1 MEAKGTAS
9 SALFDDLLEA
19 YEGAAADEEDVGG
32 IDGGKFLM
40 GMLAATLRRNV
51 GDGAFQNLEQR
62 LLDAFTGDV
71 ASDRRVFV
79 FLGDLIDF
87 VDVDD
92 ALLGFLDVAIG
103 GLQQLQ
109 DYVFDVF
116 ADISRL

>member
-1 MEAKGTAS
+1 MEAEGTAS
-9 SALFDDLLEA
+9 SALFDDFLEA
-19 YEGAAADEEDVGG
+19 YKGAAADEEDVGS

-40 GMLAATLRRNV
+40 GMLATTLGRNV
-51 GDGAFQNLEQR
+51 RNSAFQDFEQR

-92 ALLGFLDVAIG
+92 ALLGFLDVAVG
-103 GLQQLQ
+103 GLKQ
-109 DYVFDVF
+109 F
-116 ADISRL
+116 